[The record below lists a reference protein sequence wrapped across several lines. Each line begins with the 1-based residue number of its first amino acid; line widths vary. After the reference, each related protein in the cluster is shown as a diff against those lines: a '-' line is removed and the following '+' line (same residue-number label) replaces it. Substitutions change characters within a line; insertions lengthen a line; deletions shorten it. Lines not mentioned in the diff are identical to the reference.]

1 VMAYHFCRLCK
12 ADLRPFILSLWLIA
26 GPFGVT
32 GVSFSQDRSVLL
44 SNLRELYQQ
53 MYSKH
58 GMNDSLTIELPLKC
72 GFGVATF
79 LWNLRNAPQ
88 NMSNPSLL
96 VSFPMQC
103 WYISPSGHFRIFYDT
118 TGADAPSLFDS
129 DRDGIPDYVDTTA
142 RIFDYVWSVEV
153 ESLGYK
159 APPSSQ
165 ASSPYYDVY
174 IRNLGGVMYGQT
186 LFSDSIR
193 GNVPNPTYRS
203 YIEVD
208 NNYSVEEGYHTVGI
222 AALEVTAAHEFHHAV
237 QVGCYGFWENDVYF
251 YELTSTWMEN
261 VVYPEV
267 KDYMNYLPGFFHRP
281 DLPFTA
287 TNGIAEYGRG
297 IFGKFLE
304 KRFGFEIMLRT
315 WDNIV
320 TMRPLKA
327 LDKSL
332 CSTGTNFVREM
343 GEFWVW
349 NYYTGYRARPDQ
361 YYPEASSFP
370 LVNFET
376 IQEFVPPSG
385 MFRGM
390 GKPLSAHFEKT
401 FSGLDTAAI
410 LVCNVN
416 MPSALTDQYG
426 EELFELALHASG
438 ASGGLQDLSIDLRAS
453 NRSWWWSGSFVD
465 NTPRFANVS
474 SPYPNPFRPDGIQTV
489 LIPVPN
495 TWNGDVE
502 LTIFSERFERVFQ
515 RTIRPLLYTE
525 RYAASWDGRGND
537 GQLVASG
544 VYWYIV
550 ERAGEIVRGKI
561 AVVR

>member
-1 VMAYHFCRLCK
+1 MAYHFCRLCRVE
-12 ADLRPFILSLWLIA
+12 LRPFILFLWLIV
-26 GPFGVT
+26 GPFGVS
-32 GVSFSQDRSVLL
+32 GVSFSQDRSILP
-44 SNLRELYQQ
+44 SNLGELYQQ
-53 MYSKH
+53 VYLKH

-72 GFGVATF
+72 GFGVAPF
-79 LWNLRNAPQ
+79 LWNLRNANQ
-88 NMSNPSLL
+88 NMLNLSLL

-118 TGADAPSLFDS
+118 TGADAPSLLDS
-129 DRDGIPDYVDTTA
+129 DRNGIPDYVDTTA

-174 IRNLGGVMYGQT
+174 IRNLGGVIYGQT

-237 QVGCYGFWENDVYF
+237 QVGGYGFWENDVYF

-267 KDYMNYLPGFFHRP
+267 KDYMNYLPGFFQRP

-304 KRFGFEIMLRT
+304 KRFGFDIMLRA
-315 WDNIV
+315 WDNIA

-332 CSTGTNFVREM
+332 CSVGTNFVREM

-349 NYYTGYRARPDQ
+349 NYYTGYRARPHQ
-361 YYPEASSFP
+361 YYSEASSFP
-370 LVNFET
+370 LVHFET

-385 MFRGM
+385 TLRGI
-390 GKPLSAHFEKT
+390 GKPLSAHFQKT
-401 FSGLDTAAI
+401 FSGPDTAAI
-410 LVCNVN
+410 IVCNVN
-416 MPSALTDQYG
+416 MSSALTDQYG

-438 ASGGLQDLSIDLRAS
+438 GSSGLQDLSVDLRAS

-465 NTPRFANVS
+465 NIPRFAKVS

-495 TWNGDVE
+495 TWNEDVE
-502 LTIFSERFERVFQ
+502 LTILSERFERVFQ
-515 RTIRPLLYTE
+515 RTMKPLLYTE

-537 GQLVASG
+537 GELVASG
-544 VYWYIV
+544 IYWYIV
-550 ERAGEIVRGKI
+550 ECAGEIVRGKI